1 MATRWGIISVG
12 MISCDF
18 AAAVQL
24 LPKEEHQVVAVAARS
39 LQDAKNFAAKYGI
52 EKAYGSY
59 SEMAKDPNVDVVYI
73 GTTHIC
79 HLPVSSQML
88 KAGKPVLCEK
98 PLCMNVR
105 ETQQLVQTAREC
117 GVFLMEA
124 VFSRFFPAY
133 KELSRRLQDGEIGE
147 VVQVIASLGKNLI
160 HLDKLKFIQVDWSI
174 GQEV

>member
-1 MATRWGIISVG
+1 MATRWGIISAG
-12 MISCDF
+12 RISCDF

-24 LPKEEHQVVAVAARS
+24 VQKEVVAVAARS

-73 GTTHIC
+73 GTINTH

-160 HLDKLKFIQVDWSI
+160 HLDKLM
-174 GQEV
+174 